1 MALHN
6 GSSGHGGGKHSNMN
20 SNSHTAQH
28 ACCSLC
34 DEIVVLWRL
43 AALNPGLS
51 PEERE
56 LLHGQFRDWHLK
68 IVEKVSE
75 SSCRIVFIFVCLE
88 CHKQLVILGFIS
100 FIYLLLLLFPVIF
113 IVLN

>member
-20 SNSHTAQH
+20 SNSHTSQH
-28 ACCSLC
+28 ACSSLC

-75 SSCRIVFIFVCLE
+75 
-88 CHKQLVILGFIS
+88 LVNLHANTLYFLQDPIRQYRYMFCK
-100 FIYLLLLLFPVIF
+100 
-113 IVLN
+113 VL

>member
-1 MALHN
+1 VALHN
-6 GSSGHGGGKHSNMN
+6 GSSGHGGGKHSNVN
-20 SNSHTAQH
+20 SNSHTSQH
-28 ACCSLC
+28 ACSSLC

-68 IVEKVSE
+68 IVEKVSA
-75 SSCRIVFIFVCLE
+75 SLCL
-88 CHKQLVILGFIS
+88 ILGC
-100 FIYLLLLLFPVIF
+100 
-113 IVLN
+113 